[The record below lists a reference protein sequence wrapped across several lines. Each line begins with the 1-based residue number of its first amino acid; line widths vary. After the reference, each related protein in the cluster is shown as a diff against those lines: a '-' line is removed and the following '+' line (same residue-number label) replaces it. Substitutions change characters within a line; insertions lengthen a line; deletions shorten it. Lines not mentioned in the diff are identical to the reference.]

1 MARRKRTSDDYQ
13 PIGVGMTAK
22 QMKRKKPINSDL
34 LLDIQ
39 PLTDNQQKLFDY
51 YDEGKNI
58 FAHGVPGSGKTFILL
73 YKALKEVLNEKSPYE
88 KIYIVRSLVQTREI
102 GFMPGPQPLDAKI
115 LTPSGWTT
123 MGELK
128 VGDYVFGRNGKPTR
142 VLGVYPKGEKLVYK
156 ITTTENTSTECC
168 EDHLWMTKTFED
180 KKRKRSGSVKTT
192 KEIID
197 TLYNSKGKINHYI
210 PRNDAIEFPKK
221 DLPLPPYLL
230 GAILGDGSISGSIT
244 IANTDF
250 ELIERIKN
258 EIEQFDC
265 HLQPPTE
272 NGNSVQHTISTN
284 KLKCNKP
291 AKRIVLEN
299 VTTKEK
305 IEYYSIGDVVN
316 DLNLSKHEI
325 TQRCKNNRI
334 VDNYEYKFLPPLNR
348 WQNPVKDCL
357 YKLGLEGRKS
367 FDKFIPELYK
377 YSSIEDRIDLL
388 RGLMDTDGTIKDVK
402 GGNCSYTTIS
412 EQLAKD
418 IVELVQSLG
427 GRATYRIRDRTK
439 EDRKKIF
446 IDGNGNEQLIV
457 TKHISYDLNIS
468 LPSHINP
475 FYISRKA
482 VRFNPSYMHYIG
494 IKSVEPVGK
503 KEVQCI
509 LVEDPEHLYITDQY
523 IVTHNTESDK
533 KSLFEIPYKNMV
545 KYMFQL
551 PTDDDF
557 EMLYGNLKAQ
567 ETISFWCTSFIRGV
581 TLDNCI
587 IIVDEAQNCS
597 GHECFSVISR
607 CGMDTKIMFAG
618 DVEQSDLVK
627 LSEKNGIID
636 FLRIID
642 VMPSFEKIEFG
653 VDDII
658 RSPLVK
664 EFVIAK
670 HSLNL

>member
-1 MARRKRTSDDYQ
+1 MARRNRKDEQS
-13 PIGVGMTAK
+13 IGIGLTAR
-22 QMKRKKPINSDL
+22 QAKRKKPINL
-34 LLDIQ
+34 ENLLDIE
-39 PLTDNQQKLFDY
+39 PITENQKLLFNY

-58 FAHGVPGSGKTFILL
+58 FAHGVPGSGKTFSLL
-73 YKALKEVLNEKSPYE
+73 YKALKDVLDERTPYE

-115 LTPSGWTT
+115 LTPRGWTT

-128 VGDYVFGRNGKPTR
+128 VGDYVFGRNGKPTK

-180 KKRKRSGSVKTT
+180 KKRQRSGSVKTT

-197 TLYNSKGKINHYI
+197 TLHNKKGKINHYI
-210 PRNDAIEFPKK
+210 PRNDAIKFPKK

-250 ELIERIKN
+250 ELLERIKN
-258 EIEQFDC
+258 EIKKFDC
-265 HLQPPTE
+265 HLRPPTK

-291 AKRIVLEN
+291 AKRIILEN

-305 IEYYSIGDVVN
+305 IEYYSIGDAVKE
-316 DLNLSKHEI
+316 LNLTKHEI
-325 TQRCKNNRI
+325 TQRCKNNEI
-334 VDNYEYKFLPPLNR
+334 IDNYEYKFLPSLNR

-357 YKLGLEGRKS
+357 HKLGLEGKKS

-377 YSSIEDRIDLL
+377 YSSVEDRIDLL
-388 RGLMDTDGTIKDVK
+388 RGLMDTDGTIKDIN
-402 GGNCSYTTIS
+402 GGNSYFTTIS

-418 IVELVQSLG
+418 VVELVQSLG
-427 GRATYRIRDRTK
+427 GRATYRIRNRIGKETK
-439 EDRKKIF
+439 IIATNCKGKER
-446 IDGNGNEQLIV
+446 LIIS
-457 TKHISYDLNIS
+457 KHISYDLNIS
-468 LPSHINP
+468 LPKEINP

-482 VRFNPSYMHYIG
+482 SRFKPKYMHYVG
-494 IKSVEPVGK
+494 VKSVEPIGK

-523 IVTHNTESDK
+523 IVTHNTETDK

-545 KYMFQL
+545 RYMFQM
-551 PTDDDF
+551 PSDVDF

-567 ETISFWCTSFIRGV
+567 GTISFWCTSFIRGI
-581 TLDNCI
+581 TLDNSI

-597 GHECFSVISR
+597 AHECFSVISR

-618 DVEQSDLVK
+618 DIEQSDLTRM
-627 LSEKNGIID
+627 SEKNGIID
-636 FLRIID
+636 FIKIINI
-642 VMPSFEKIEFG
+642 MPSFEKIEFN
-653 VDDII
+653 VDDIV
-658 RSPLVK
+658 RSSLVK

-670 HSLNL
+670 KTLGL